1 MLNLRFSQKVLV
13 LLCVPVLFQIGFV
26 ALLAYNLNGLEQV
39 YKREAVVA
47 DMMADVNRF
56 MSQLMTSAGA
66 QTMFQMTRD
75 LADKERFDLTVK
87 NIEQQSELLH
97 KKLSAQK
104 LTKEEAAVFLDI
116 CKVLQDGI
124 KKGEQAMTSQDR
136 VDTMVAFMHLRKAI
150 AKVNNWAQRVS
161 KNLDEERTSAAAEQ
175 IRLKSQVMYIIVGG
189 ILGDILLVIFL
200 VYRFD
205 RSTGKRF
212 SDLMANIVSL
222 GVDKPLEKRV
232 EGDDDFAQ
240 LDGVLHKVAASVRDL
255 RRTEQAIIDNAVDVI
270 CSLDRNGRFSQVNP
284 AAESLWKMS
293 KDELVGKTLVALVAE
308 EDRERTH
315 AVIQAAIEKGDSGS
329 FELKTVD
336 KDGVTV
342 EMLWNVF
349 WSADMDRLFCVA
361 HDVTERKQLERMKQ
375 EFVAMISHDVK
386 SPLTSLQLTLGV
398 LSSGKLGE
406 MPEAAHSRLN
416 RAETS
421 VAHVVK
427 LVGDL
432 LEMEKLDSG
441 AFQLYKESVSGA
453 RIIEESVALVE
464 ESLRNEKMSV
474 DVKAAD
480 VQITCDHQ
488 RMVRVITNL
497 LSNAIKFSEPESK
510 IEASFAIDG
519 KDALFEV
526 RDHGRG
532 IPKEKQQ
539 VIFER
544 FKQLEADDEHG
555 KKGSGLGLAICK
567 AIVEAHGGTIGVR
580 SENGKGCCFWLR
592 IPCA

>member
-1 MLNLRFSQKVLV
+1 MLNLRFSQKVLG

-26 ALLAYNLNGLEQV
+26 ALLAYNLNGLEEV

-87 NIEQQSELLH
+87 SIEQGSELLH

-116 CKVLQDGI
+116 CRVLQDGI
-124 KKGEQAMTSQDR
+124 KKGEQAMASQDR

-150 AKVNNWAQRVS
+150 AKVNSWAQRVS
-161 KNLDEERTSAAAEQ
+161 KDLDIERNSAAADQ
-175 IRLKSQVMYIIVGG
+175 IRLKSQVMSIIVGG
-189 ILGDILLVIFL
+189 ILGDIVLVVFLL
-200 VYRFD
+200 YRFD
-205 RSTGKRF
+205 RSTGRRF
-212 SDLMANIVSL
+212 SDLMANIISL
-222 GVDKPLEKRV
+222 GVDRPLEKKV

-270 CSLDRNGRFSQVNP
+270 CSLDRSGRFSQVNP
-284 AAESLWKMS
+284 AAEKLWKMS
-293 KDELVGKTLVALVAE
+293 KDELIGKNLVSLVAE
-308 EDRERTH
+308 GDRERTH
-315 AVIQAAIEKGDSGS
+315 AVLQSAIERGDSGS
-329 FELKTVD
+329 FDLKTVD
-336 KDGVTV
+336 KSGGTV

-406 MPEAAHSRLN
+406 MPEGVQSRLD

-441 AFQLYKESVSGA
+441 VFQLQKERVRGA
-453 RIIEESVALVE
+453 TLIEESLGLVE
-464 ESLRNEKMSV
+464 DSLRAGKLSV
-474 DVKAAD
+474 HVKASAD
-480 VQITCDHQ
+480 EISCDRQ

-497 LSNAIKFSEPESK
+497 LSNAIKFSKPDGS
-510 IEASFAIDG
+510 IEIKFECDE

-526 RDHGRG
+526 VDQGRG
-532 IPKEKQQ
+532 VPHEKQS

-544 FKQLEADDEHG
+544 FRQIEADDEHG

-567 AIVEAHGGTIGVR
+567 AIVEAHGGSIGVK
-580 SENGKGCCFWLR
+580 SDIGKGSCFWLR
-592 IPCA
+592 IPCS